1 MIDVSKLDKDFK
13 YEVMKEPGGEKL
25 TRCFA
30 CGTCVASCVIRSV
43 DDRFDP
49 RKIIRMAV
57 LGMKEQVLSSDFIWF
72 CTSCYTCTERCP
84 QDVLV
89 TGVMNALKNIAVRE
103 GFIHRSY
110 IAQIAALF
118 NYGSLYEVDDFTNRR
133 REKRGLPPLAYDI
146 LRAKKLLSMTDVY
159 QRVKDK

>member
-1 MIDVSKLDKDFK
+1 MIDVSELDQKFK
-13 YEVMKEPGGEKL
+13 YNVMAEPGGERL

-30 CGTCVASCVIRSV
+30 CGTCVASCVIRDV

-49 RKIIRMAV
+49 RKIIRMTV
-57 LGMKEQVLSSDFIWF
+57 LGMREQVLSSDFIWL

-89 TGVMNALKNIAVRE
+89 TDIMTALKNIAVRE

-110 IAQIAALF
+110 VAQIAALY
-118 NYGSLYEVDDFTNRR
+118 NYGSLYEMDDFTNRR
-133 REKRGLPPLAYDI
+133 REKRGLPSISYDI
-146 LRAKKLLSMTDVY
+146 LRAKKLLYMTDVY
-159 QRVKDK
+159 QKVKD